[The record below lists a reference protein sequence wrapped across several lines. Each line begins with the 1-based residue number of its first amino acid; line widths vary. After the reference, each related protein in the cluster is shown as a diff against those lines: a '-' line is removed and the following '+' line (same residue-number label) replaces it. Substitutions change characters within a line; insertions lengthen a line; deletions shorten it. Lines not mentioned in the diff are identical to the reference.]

1 MSTDNVPEGSQY
13 VEITVRFVGH
23 DYRSTRDVY
32 TQRIN
37 YDWAMMQRPNM
48 IPQIIAVVNDL
59 EVRMH
64 TEVLR

>member
-1 MSTDNVPEGSQY
+1 MSTDNAPEGSQY
-13 VEITVRFVGH
+13 VEITVRVVGH

-32 TQRIN
+32 TQRVN
-37 YDWAMMQRPNM
+37 YDWVMMQRPNM

-59 EVRMH
+59 EVRMP